1 MSLKKTPKRFRKA
14 FFALILIGL
23 LVGTFASVLDFGFVP
38 SVYATEI
45 FSDGFES
52 GDLSAWSGN
61 TTSGGGS
68 IDASSTYAKNGTYS
82 AKATEIN
89 DAGDKAWAYTAVTGA
104 TAYYGCGWVYL
115 DSLTGQT
122 YHSAGIGLG
131 GESGQNL
138 MFTVTNGSNWGIRY
152 YADSSWQ
159 NSWSSITVSADT
171 WYWVVVYF
179 YTHSLDGE
187 LKLWID
193 DVSAVNVTEVDN
205 NDNGDV
211 HQLQVGAFYA
221 DYGSQPDV
229 YIDDAQLSDTYVSAP
244 SEEEESG
251 YVTVSDGNFYV
262 DGTRLNL
269 VGGTVYTNT
278 THANGGP
285 ATGDAATTR
294 ILTVEMMDAM
304 VRAGVN
310 YVRLWTDFT
319 SVMNTYG
326 TMTEGYLDTLDNFV
340 GNLSERKVY
349 FTICLSLAT
358 WNNFPNWLA
367 DGVEE
372 HYGQWIYQWNETVMQ
387 AYETAWGN
395 LSQRYA
401 DEPYFL
407 GYIPFYE
414 GYWNIYA
421 MDYMT
426 GSDWAT
432 GNMTIM
438 WNKWLKAEYG
448 TIEVLNATWDTN
460 TWSQLNGS
468 ETAFLDSWGDSQ
480 TGAYIMMPH
489 EISDRTDYT
498 IETDARMPDFYHG
511 FLNEWVRN
519 WTRRICNAIEA
530 QDTNHLILAGAPSY
544 PNWLGAYAY
553 YPMIGGGYTPQEDYT
568 DAYGGGSYV
577 RDRDE
582 ANFRA
587 WLSLAGHQLEI
598 SRGIGNSSA
607 FPSATQETG
616 GPALAGGVLGS
627 PYAWLDNS
635 LSEHYFLGVDGI
647 SFFAWNLE
655 AGSTSGHGFFNSS
668 SMWLWDRAMFITYWA
683 DAYKNM
689 VTNRSSSDALIIGYS
704 QYAGNNWLKEL
715 LSYHGLTYDETSPV
729 IGQFSPET
737 ITNGEWK
744 TIFILLGGPVTNQ
757 DYVGVSNE
765 TLYYAKQW
773 AQAESG
779 RSVCILSNPW
789 NNEKG
794 IHGEYLDYTEIGYDT
809 WIYNGGSS
817 IDWSHP
823 SANITANAT
832 FADLTVGDSITLENQ
847 PEYLG
852 GFLSS
857 NLADDATVLL
867 NVTSSGD
874 EDYYF
879 ARSSDGKGYAWAH
892 YGWREIKSGDDWIH
906 QLNYPLPECWVN
918 VTYAIFSELGL
929 EPINKTY
936 NVVPADN
943 TLSGYASLASRDNSV
958 SWSYLNLTQGI
969 DSESDYAVYELNCH
983 NNVTL
988 LSVPEYLGTFEGSVI
1003 STSWNLTGFKPYQT
1017 RLLRFIGNS
1026 TMDYVLLKNG
1036 TIDDSEWFTANSTL
1050 RVVTRGVAGDSA
1062 ELTVFCS
1069 NMTDAHKIKFS
1080 NGTTVNASDYYSYE
1094 TKLITIPFTYS
1105 SDVTISVYDEGGGSP
1120 VTYYYLTIESA
1131 TGGTTDP
1138 AGGSEYPYLDG
1149 SYAVVEAFPESGYSL
1164 ATPLW
1169 TLDAGDGG
1177 SDNPTSVLMDENH
1190 TILANFDELPEPQF
1204 SSHTYSSTTHV
1215 TFCDFGVTVTDD
1227 VDLSHYIFSTNNTGV
1242 WVNGTTTAFASNP
1255 QTVSISKV
1263 LNGSV
1268 GVTVQWLWYANDT
1281 SDNWGTSAT
1290 QSLVTTDDSIPN
1302 FGYVTSNTTVANAPV
1317 AYSCIMGDDVA
1328 VSGYI
1333 GSWNNTGT
1341 WVNGTWTSGSTG
1353 TLSGTHNNTVGYVI
1367 SVLFYANDTSDNW
1380 GVSDQYNFTLTG
1392 DSEAYQYSIDFTN
1405 QMVYVQLTYFGTAT
1419 PIESESCSFAGASDT
1434 TNATG
1439 WTEFSLSGLSDFSY
1453 NSTAYPTSYP
1463 NNNITVPLAK
1473 KTFVIEAVNVSNTIS
1488 SLSYESTKSCWSA
1501 TGSGATSFK
1510 IYCSSTVYYLKI
1522 NGVAHYE
1529 GDGWSKTGNVV
1540 TVTDNLGSSHSY
1552 VLGLSVLGSNPGG
1565 SNLPSS
1571 DDESDFEEF
1580 VTDIVG
1586 SGVDFVLAHWFWIS
1600 IFLVFFVLGCVAI
1613 IVKKREDWG

>member
-1 MSLKKTPKRFRKA
+1 ML
-14 FFALILIGL
+14 ALVIS
-23 LVGTFASVLDFGFVP
+23 VASVFVP
-38 SVYATEI
+38 QVKFAYATEI

-269 VGGTVYTNT
+269 VGGTVYSNT

-635 LSEHYFLGVDGI
+635 LSEHYFLGIDGI

-809 WIYNGGSS
+809 WIYKGGSS

-1120 VTYYYLTIESA
+1120 VTYYLTIESA
-1131 TGGTTDP
+1131 TGGSCNLTVGEHSYLQGTTVYVKAIPDT
-1138 AGGSEYPYLDG
+1138 
-1149 SYAVVEAFPESGYSL
+1149 GYSF
-1164 ATPLW
+1164 ANW
-1169 TLDAGDGG
+1169 TLDGGDGG
-1177 SDNPTSVLMDENH
+1177 SDNPTSVSMTANH
-1190 TILANFDELPEPQF
+1190 TLTPAFTQNEYTLTLQARDADSTNLPRA
-1204 SSHTYSSTTHV
+1204 V
-1215 TFCDFGVTVTDD
+1215 TFTVT
-1227 VDLSHYIFSTNNTGV
+1227 FPNSTETD
-1242 WVNGTTTAFASNP
+1242 FASDTSGLKTL
-1255 QTVSISKV
+1255 TVFY
-1263 LNGSV
+1263 GSHN
-1268 GVTVQWLWYANDT
+1268 VTVQW
-1281 SDNWGTSAT
+1281 GTH
-1290 QSLVTTDDSIPN
+1290 VV
-1302 FGYVTSNTTVANAPV
+1302 G
-1317 AYSCIMGDDVA
+1317 
-1328 VSGYI
+1328 
-1333 GSWNNTGT
+1333 
-1341 WVNGTWTSGSTG
+1341 SGST
-1353 TLSGTHNNTVGYVI
+1353 TVTSDTTYNIDTKIQRLDADSNYALISLNNTDLTTPVLSGEADIFLDDVSASGSLEIKYDH
-1367 SVLFYANDTSDNW
+1367 ANW
-1380 GVSDQYNFTLTG
+1380 R
-1392 DSEAYQYSIDFTN
+1392 
-1405 QMVYVQLTYFGTAT
+1405 AT
-1419 PIESESCSFAGASDT
+1419 DEPDRFEAGASQYSQGDGT
-1434 TNATG
+1434 WSWADSIFTFTH
-1439 WTEFSLSGLSDFSY
+1439 TYDVVQDVTLSFVEQDGGGGGGGGGGGY
-1453 NSTAYPTSYP
+1453 
-1463 NNNITVPLAK
+1463 VPPYTPPSEGEEPEVWQAVPFAIPEPIKILDYDKLILVAILVFVVVGGYVVYRRMSK
-1473 KTFVIEAVNVSNTIS
+1473 K
-1488 SLSYESTKSCWSA
+1488 STKQKYQA
-1501 TGSGATSFK
+1501 
-1510 IYCSSTVYYLKI
+1510 LI
-1522 NGVAHYE
+1522 NV
-1529 GDGWSKTGNVV
+1529 K
-1540 TVTDNLGSSHSY
+1540 
-1552 VLGLSVLGSNPGG
+1552 P
-1565 SNLPSS
+1565 
-1571 DDESDFEEF
+1571 
-1580 VTDIVG
+1580 
-1586 SGVDFVLAHWFWIS
+1586 
-1600 IFLVFFVLGCVAI
+1600 
-1613 IVKKREDWG
+1613 KKRKK